1 MEWLIDFLF
10 SSPNGD
16 LTYGIAP
23 AAVGMGLQALGGIA
37 QGLIGRGKRRRARQ
51 QAQADFDVAKQ
62 RFMERDLSD
71 PTAGLSSQLEDIS
84 VSGQAQ
90 EMQLGAQ
97 QQALS
102 DTMGSM
108 RQTAGASGIAALAQS
123 LAGQQ
128 AKNIQATTA
137 DLAQQE
143 ASLQMAQAGERSQ
156 LQQARMQGDMAQ
168 RSMQNEYNQDML
180 QMTGQALGRAKAA
193 EQAANKALIGG
204 VTTLAT
210 GGLSAA
216 LNKDGEGNFMQK
228 FGGALEGMAGGT
240 G

>member
-23 AAVGMGLQALGGIA
+23 AAIGMGLQAIGGIA
-37 QGLIGRGKRRRARQ
+37 SGLFGRGKRRRARQ
-51 QAQADFDVAKQ
+51 RAQADFDVAKQ

-84 VSGQAQ
+84 LSGQAQ

-137 DLAQQE
+137 GLAQQE
-143 ASLQMAQAGERSQ
+143 ANLQMAQAGEQSQ
-156 LQQARMQGDMAQ
+156 LQQARMQGDLRQ

-180 QMTGQALGRAKAA
+180 QMSGQALGRAKAA
-193 EQAANKALIGG
+193 EQAGNQALIGG

-210 GGLSAA
+210 GGLSAG
-216 LNKDGEGNFMQK
+216 LSKGGGNFMEK